1 MRFIKQ
7 SFTAF
12 LFTVVFVACS
22 GSDGGSVPQ
31 TSTPMPSGMAKID
44 TSSAAPITRGA
55 IDFVFSSSKFA
66 DVLGYFMSVP
76 ISEATTPCVVD
87 GSVTVSG
94 QVADPATLSAADRI
108 VLQFFDCDDG
118 AGQVL
123 NGIYQVDVNSFS
135 GDLLSGLVHLNAAV
149 TFDGFEVTEGPE
161 RTSLTG
167 GATLDLDTTTPPTT
181 TISVSGDSVSV
192 SGNTYAATLT
202 LFRVDE
208 TRDAGVAPE
217 AYTSAAT
224 GTLTSTL
231 FEGVVNY
238 STPVPFMG
246 YAGEYPFTGELSVA
260 GADGAS
266 VSLFAL
272 DNVNVRLEINSGNAS
287 GIVSEATT
295 WEQLASAVVAGGTG
309 ITGQVMRG
317 PIYPGPEIEG
327 VSNEE
332 PFSAS
337 FSVLDSENNTV
348 ARFASDEDGIFEVVL
363 SPGEYTVVADPSAPI
378 LFPEQQTIAVTVP
391 EDGFADVVLEFDTG
405 IR

>member
-12 LFTVVFVACS
+12 LFTVLLVACS
-22 GSDGGSVPQ
+22 GSDGGSAPQ
-31 TSTPMPSGMAKID
+31 TPSGMAKID
-44 TSSAAPITRGA
+44 ASSAAPISRGA
-55 IDFVFSSSKFA
+55 IEVGFSSDKVA
-66 DVLGYFMSVP
+66 DVLGHFMRVP
-76 ISEATTPCVVD
+76 ILEATTPCVVD
-87 GSVTVSG
+87 GSVTLSG
-94 QVADPATLSAADRI
+94 QVADPATLSADDRI
-108 VLQFFDCDDG
+108 VLQFSDCDDG

-123 NGIYQVDVNSFS
+123 NGTYQVDINSFS
-135 GDLLSGLVHLNAAV
+135 GDLLLGLTHLNAAV
-149 TFDGFEVTEGPE
+149 TFDGFEVAEGPE

-167 GATLDLDTTTPPTT
+167 GVTLDLDTTTPPTT

-217 AYTSAAT
+217 AYTAAAM

-231 FEGVVNY
+231 FEGAVNY
-238 STPVPFMG
+238 STPAPFMG

-260 GADGAS
+260 GDDGAS

-272 DNVNVRLEINSGNAS
+272 DNVNVRLEINSGSAS

-295 WEQLASAVVAGGTG
+295 WEQLANAVVAGGTG
-309 ITGQVMRG
+309 IRGQVIRG
-317 PIYPGPEIEG
+317 PINPGPDIVG

-337 FSVLDSENNTV
+337 FSVLDSANNTV
-348 ARFASDEDGIFEVVL
+348 ARFASDEDGIFEVAL
-363 SPGEYTVVADPSAPI
+363 FPGEYTVVADPSAPI

-391 EDGFADVVLEFDTG
+391 EAGFADVVLEFDTG

>member
-7 SFTAF
+7 SFAAL
-12 LFTVVFVACS
+12 LFTVLFVACS
-22 GSDGGSVPQ
+22 GSDGGSTPQ
-31 TSTPMPSGMAKID
+31 TPSGMAKID
-44 TSSAAPITRGA
+44 ASSAAPISRGA
-55 IDFVFSSSKFA
+55 IEAGFSSDKFA
-66 DVLGYFMSVP
+66 DVLGYFMSAP
-76 ISEATTPCVVD
+76 MLDATTQCVVD

-94 QVADPATLSAADRI
+94 EVADPATLSADDRI

-123 NGIYQVDVNSFS
+123 NGTYQVDINSFT
-135 GDLLSGLVHLNAAV
+135 GDLLPGLVHLNAAV
-149 TFDGFEVTEGPE
+149 TFDGFEVAEGLE

-167 GATLDLDTTTPPTT
+167 GVTLDLDTTTPPTT

-202 LFRVDE
+202 LFRIDE

-217 AYTSAAT
+217 AYTAAAT

-238 STPVPFMG
+238 STPVSFMG

-272 DNVNVRLEINSGNAS
+272 DNVNVRLEINPGNAS

-295 WEQLASAVVAGGTG
+295 WEQLSNAVVAVGTG
-309 ITGQVMRG
+309 IRGQVIRG
-317 PIYPGPEIEG
+317 PINPGPDIVG
-327 VSNEE
+327 ISNEE

-337 FSVLDSENNTV
+337 FSVLDSANNTV
-348 ARFASDEDGIFEVVL
+348 ARFASDEDGFFEVAL

>member
-7 SFTAF
+7 SITAF
-12 LFTVVFVACS
+12 LFTVLLVACS
-22 GSDGGSVPQ
+22 GSDGGSAPQ
-31 TSTPMPSGMAKID
+31 TPSGMAKID
-44 TSSAAPITRGA
+44 ASSAAPISRGA
-55 IDFVFSSSKFA
+55 IEVVFSSDKFA
-66 DVLGYFMSVP
+66 DVLGHFMSVP
-76 ISEATTPCVVD
+76 MLNATTQCVVD
-87 GSVTVSG
+87 GSVTLSG
-94 QVADPATLSAADRI
+94 QVADPATLSADDRI
-108 VLQFFDCDDG
+108 VLQFSDCDDG

-123 NGIYQVDVNSFS
+123 NGTYQVDINSFT
-135 GDLLSGLVHLNAAV
+135 GDLMQSLVHLNAAV
-149 TFDGFEVTEGPE
+149 TFNGFEVAEGSE

-181 TISVSGDSVSV
+181 IISVSGDSVSV

-208 TRDAGVAPE
+208 SRDAGVAPE

-238 STPVPFMG
+238 RTPAPFMG

-272 DNVNVRLEINSGNAS
+272 DNVNVRLQIDSGAGSGVVTQDATWAALANA
-287 GIVSEATT
+287 
-295 WEQLASAVVAGGTG
+295 VAAKGTG
-309 ITGQVMRG
+309 IRGQAIRG
-317 PIYPGPEIEG
+317 PIYPGPDILG
-327 VSNEE
+327 ISNEE

-337 FSVLDSENNTV
+337 FSALDSANNTV
-348 ARFASDEDGIFEVVL
+348 ARFASDEDGIFEVAL

-391 EDGFADVVLEFDTG
+391 QDGFADVVLEFDTG